1 MAKCQFCGKTVA
13 YPYRCKYC
21 GGLFCEDH
29 RLPPSHNCI
38 NIDAWRKK
46 TPPTISRKP
55 TSRRKYLHL
64 GPPPPSYDF
73 EKVEDKVRRAKRKKW
88 LEMAKKIVI
97 VLFIGLVI
105 LVTHPEPILTRL
117 GSSSSSSESH
127 ISPYIYSSSSSQ
139 EQKYVPTPTPTP
151 TPKETPIFDPCSS
164 GYWRYDFKS
173 ALKCALSSE
182 ELEKVP
188 ELAYTLKGSSLSESI
203 WSVLAWVEEN
213 IDYDWDKALLPN
225 PIIEWSN
232 GEFRVISGE
241 NNTFQ
246 TPYETIHRGKGVCS
260 DYSILT
266 AALLLKMVIR
276 QYIF

>member
-1 MAKCQFCGKTVA
+1 M
-13 YPYRCKYC
+13 
-21 GGLFCEDH
+21 
-29 RLPPSHNCI
+29 
-38 NIDAWRKK
+38 
-46 TPPTISRKP
+46 
-55 TSRRKYLHL
+55 HL